1 MSALPKAALYYSP
14 QSIWASVPLLALEEK
29 GYGNDE
35 IDLKQVDI
43 SKGENFEP
51 TYLRLNPA
59 GTVPTLV
66 VPLDKTLSP
75 EIESRYKAV
84 QDTKAIVELLDK
96 SRSAQS
102 RTNTTSSAP
111 SPSLAPATIAFSAA
125 SNQIIDLLHGQVADP
140 NALFYMNA
148 RSEGELQALAK
159 QLMPFLMG
167 RHDTLSKLLSDSDTG
182 TVHVSEK
189 TKAFWQLKKI
199 ATDKFLQVFEQAE
212 KSGADLADE
221 ELQRREEYLISS
233 QAAWTGLKDVLITL
247 NQAVLGPYTLGD
259 QLSIADLHLAAWIA
273 RIALLCGAT
282 ASENGTN
289 VLGKIEAHV
298 GDAFTLP
305 KEFSVAEA
313 RRRAG
318 LPASTVES
326 PEHQSKLAAFWDT
339 MKERPSW
346 KKVYSEGLH

>member
-1 MSALPKAALYYSP
+1 MSALPKAALYYSS

-66 VPLDKTLSP
+66 VPLDKTLSL
-75 EIESRYKAV
+75 EIESRYKAL
-84 QDTKAIVELLDK
+84 QDTKSIVDFLDK

-102 RTNTTSSAP
+102 RTHTTSSAP
-111 SPSLAPATIAFSAA
+111 SPSLAPATIAFNAA
-125 SNQIIDLLHGQVADP
+125 SNQIIDLLHCQIADP

-148 RSEGELQALAK
+148 RSESELRSLAK
-159 QLMPFLMG
+159 QLIPFLMS
-167 RHDTLSKLLSDSDTG
+167 RRDTLSRLLTESDTG
-182 TVHVSEK
+182 TIQVSEK
-189 TKAFWQLKKI
+189 TKSFWQVKKI
-199 ATDKFLQVFEQAE
+199 ATDKFLQVFKQAE
-212 KSGADLADE
+212 KNSADLAGE
-221 ELQRREEYLISS
+221 ELERREEYLESS
-233 QAAWTGLKDVLITL
+233 RAAWTGLKGVLATL
-247 NQAVLGPYTLGD
+247 NTEIFGPYTLGD
-259 QLSIADLHLAAWIA
+259 QLSVADLHLAAWIA
-273 RIALLCGAT
+273 RIAFLCGAT
-282 ASENGTN
+282 VSEDGTT

-298 GDAFTLP
+298 GDDFTLP

-318 LPASTVES
+318 LPATNIES
-326 PEHQSKLAAFWDT
+326 SERQSKLAAFWDA
-339 MKERPSW
+339 MRERPSW
-346 KKVYSEGLH
+346 KKVYGEGLH